1 MFVWG
6 AISHLATPMGMMGF
20 SQLHDEATIAAALKS
35 SVSESGMYIIPG
47 IDMSKAPTAEDTK
60 ARDEKARLGPVEF
73 MVVNPEGREPM
84 SPKQLGMEFGSNV
97 LGALIAA
104 YMLSRVVGNYLS
116 RVAFVMLLGILG
128 WVSISVSYWNWFAF
142 SAGFT
147 AAAGIEEGIG
157 WLLVG
162 LAIAWIVPPPRLD
175 GPVTAP
181 DS

>member
-1 MFVWG
+1 
-6 AISHLATPMGMMGF
+6 
-20 SQLHDEATIAAALKS
+20 
-35 SVSESGMYIIPG
+35 
-47 IDMSKAPTAEDTK
+47 
-60 ARDEKARLGPVEF
+60 

-104 YMLSRVVGNYLS
+104 YMLGRVVGNYLS

-147 AAAGIEEGIG
+147 AAGIEEGIG